1 MFENYNDIITI
12 SDLMTMLNISKST
25 AYSLLQNNKI
35 QHIKIGRK
43 YVIPKQSVID
53 FVAGMCYN
61 EGKIISVK
69 LRSENERRKQ
79 K

>member
-12 SDLMTMLNISKST
+12 SDLMTMLNIGKST
-25 AYSLLQNNKI
+25 AYSLLQSNKI

-69 LRSENERRKQ
+69 LRSEKERRKQ

>member
-12 SDLMTMLNISKST
+12 SDLTSMLNIGKST

-61 EGKIISVK
+61 DTQKINSGSQLIEE
-69 LRSENERRKQ
+69 RSSK
-79 K
+79 

>member
-12 SDLMTMLNISKST
+12 NDLTTMLNIGKST

-43 YVIPKQSVID
+43 YVIPKQSIID

-61 EGKIISVK
+61 EGKIIYDGPH
-69 LRSENERRKQ
+69 LTHTERGE
-79 K
+79 